1 MIRAAGALV
10 WRFNSRSEL
19 EIALIYRSRYNDW
32 SIPKGKIDAGETALA
47 CAYREVREETG
58 IEAQFTRRLGSVEY
72 EDNGVQKRVQYWVAE
87 CVNQS
92 LFTPTDEVSDLR
104 WCTPEGAISLAT
116 HQTDKNLISQFLE
129 IGGPTDTLIIL
140 RHTKAL
146 ERGDWDGDDSLRT
159 LSESGINQAEYLRRH
174 LEPFAIHEIYSSDF
188 TRCIQTVTP
197 ISAVREL
204 PITPTENLNEHN
216 FELDPEKAISFT
228 NALKQD
234 EKNILICS
242 HNPVI
247 PTVLR
252 GILNS
257 KLKNKEII
265 KLEPGDA
272 WLVHRIKGEVVSLDY
287 LALDF

>member
-10 WRFNSRSEL
+10 WRLNANNNL
-19 EIALIYRSRYNDW
+19 EIALIYRSQYNDW
-32 SIPKGKIDAGETALA
+32 SIPKGKIDEGETTLT

-58 IEAQFTRRLGSVEY
+58 IEARFTRRLASVEY
-72 EDNGVQKRVQYWVAE
+72 EDNGVQKRVKYWVAQ

-92 LFTPTDEVSDLR
+92 HFTPTNEVSEIR
-104 WCTPEGAISLAT
+104 WCTPEGAMSLAT

-140 RHTKAL
+140 RHAKAL

-159 LSESGINQAEYLRRH
+159 LSERGIKQAEYLIRH
-174 LEPFAIHEIYSSDF
+174 LQPFAINEIYSSDF
-188 TRCIQTVTP
+188 SRCVQTVTP
-197 ISAVREL
+197 ISVARGL
-204 PITPTENLNEHN
+204 AIIPTENLNEQT
-216 FELDPEKAISFT
+216 FEMDPEKAISFT

-247 PTVLR
+247 PTILR

-272 WLVHRIKGEVVSLDY
+272 WLVHRIKGEVVALDY

>member
-10 WRFNSRSEL
+10 WRLNSNNDL
-19 EIALIYRSRYNDW
+19 EIALIHRSQYNDW
-32 SIPKGKIDAGETALA
+32 SIPKGKIDDGETALA

-58 IEAQFTRRLGSVEY
+58 IEARFTRRLASVEY
-72 EDNGVQKRVQYWVAE
+72 EDHGVQKRVKYWVAQ

-92 LFTPTDEVSDLR
+92 LFTPTDEVSEIR

-146 ERGDWDGDDSLRT
+146 ERGDWDDDDSLRT
-159 LSESGINQAEYLRRH
+159 LSERGVKQAEFLVRH
-174 LEPFAIHEIYSSDF
+174 LQPFEIDEIYSSDF
-188 TRCIQTVTP
+188 TRCVQTVTP
-197 ISAVREL
+197 ISVARGL
-204 PITPTENLNEHN
+204 AIIPTENLNEHI

-272 WLVHRIKGEVVSLDY
+272 WLVHRIKGEVVALDY
-287 LALDF
+287 LAIDF

>member
-10 WRFNSRSEL
+10 WRLNSSNEQ

-32 SIPKGKIDAGETALA
+32 SIPKGKIDEGETALA

-58 IEAQFTRRLGSVEY
+58 IEARFTRRLASVEY
-72 EDNGVQKRVQYWVAE
+72 EDNGIQKRVKYWVAQ
-87 CVNQS
+87 CVNQP
-92 LFTPTDEVSDLR
+92 LFTPTDEVSEIR

-159 LSESGINQAEYLRRH
+159 LSERGIKQAEFLIRH
-174 LEPFAIHEIYSSDF
+174 LEPFAINEIYSSDF
-188 TRCIQTVTP
+188 TRCVQTVSP
-197 ISAVREL
+197 ISVARGL
-204 PITPTENLNEHN
+204 PIIPTENLNEHI

-272 WLVHRIKGEVVSLDY
+272 WLVHRIKGEVVALDY